1 MKDLAKIA
9 DQWVRAN
16 RRKLISKFCSDI
28 YETQDTQVTIFMAG
42 TPGAGKTEFSLK
54 LIDLFDHSM
63 VRIDADEIRE
73 LMRVVGYTG
82 ANAQEFQHAASKGVN
97 ILYDRV
103 LSKGY
108 SAVIDGT
115 FAYENWRENIE
126 RSLQRQRVVEIYY
139 LYQDPIIAWDFVKKR
154 ERRQGR
160 AVPLDVF
167 IESYEKSIVNV
178 ERAIEVF
185 GDSILVYFAKN
196 NYTKNV
202 EYIKVDV
209 SSVEELMPVRY
220 TRVELKE
227 ILNARKNS

>member
-1 MKDLAKIA
+1 
-9 DQWVRAN
+9 
-16 RRKLISKFCSDI
+16 
-28 YETQDTQVTIFMAG
+28 
-42 TPGAGKTEFSLK
+42 
-54 LIDLFDHSM
+54 
-63 VRIDADEIRE
+63 
-73 LMRVVGYTG
+73 
-82 ANAQEFQHAASKGVN
+82 
-97 ILYDRV
+97 
-103 LSKGY
+103 
-108 SAVIDGT
+108 
-115 FAYENWRENIE
+115 
-126 RSLQRQRVVEIYY
+126 VVEIYY